1 LGSAQ
6 GETVKSKLRSAGT
19 DALRYLLDHPL
30 VFITGFADTGPAATG
45 VAAVVWGR
53 DEDGGGG
60 GGGGAGGGFVFKQK
74 DIDALV
80 QQADPRGPLYA
91 AATAGSLILTVAP
104 RSSRAILHLCVSV
117 SAPARA

>member
-1 LGSAQ
+1 MVLDNGMH
-6 GETVKSKLRSAGT
+6 TVEAFWNF
-19 DALRYLLDHPL
+19 
-30 VFITGFADTGPAATG
+30 VFCNSI
-45 VAAVVWGR
+45 
-53 DEDGGGG
+53 
-60 GGGGAGGGFVFKQK
+60 VFKQK